1 VTGHRPVTTINFMW
15 TFIKKY
21 LGWRNWAVLT
31 YNSIFENLFVLFYIG
46 LRTSNYTDT
55 FLIDIF
61 VFILFSIFS
70 TTYGYLINDYADI
83 DLDKEHGKDNTF
95 ADDSKPKAIII
106 SFFFLALSVI
116 AGMPFADNQDFAL
129 LWLIWILISTFYSLP
144 PIRLKERGKIGLLFV
159 VFAQRLVPILLVFT
173 AFNFPFGWE
182 LAILAVYVFFR
193 GASSDINHQLEDY
206 ENDLAT
212 GTSTYTVSRGKGKV
226 ESIMRFS
233 LETEKVLLLIIM
245 LSFIGTLSYLDI
257 IPFMILIGA
266 TIIYAG
272 MYFFSLIGIKNKRL
286 GDINPFKPSGSSIY
300 QFLHHSF
307 PSVIFAIFLNLILI
321 YYNWKFVI
329 IFIILGALR
338 GVFSPSMIKNSFI
351 FKLFTKV
358 VKRG

>member
-1 VTGHRPVTTINFMW
+1 MW

-61 VFILFSIFS
+61 IFLLFSIFS

-83 DLDKEHGKDNTF
+83 DLDKAHGKDNTF

-106 SFFFLALSVI
+106 SFLFLALSVI

-159 VFAQRLVPILLVFT
+159 VFAQRLIPILLVFT
-173 AFNFPFGWE
+173 AFNFSFGWE
-182 LAILAVYVFFR
+182 LTILAVYVFFR

-206 ENDLAT
+206 ENDIAT
-212 GTSTYTVSRGKGKV
+212 GTSTYTVKQGKQKV

-233 LETEKVLLLIIM
+233 LETEKVLLLIIL
-245 LSFIGTLSYLDI
+245 LSFLSTLYFIDL
-257 IPFMILIGA
+257 IPFIVLVGSVV
-266 TIIYAG
+266 IYTG
-272 MYFFSLIGIKNKRL
+272 IYFYSFKGYKNKKL
-286 GDINPFKPSGSSIY
+286 SDVNPFKSSGNSVF

-321 YYNWKFVI
+321 YNNWKFVI
-329 IFIILGALR
+329 IFIILGVLR

-351 FKLFTKV
+351 LKFFTKV